1 MEKYYKPEYEELF
14 IGYEYER
21 PFYGEYT
28 PDDGRE
34 EDCIFEGEIKSK
46 NELIKL
52 EKQLKIK

>member
-21 PFYGEYT
+21 PFYGEY
-28 PDDGRE
+28 
-34 EDCIFEGEIKSK
+34 CIFEGEIKSK